1 MRTIAIA
8 NQKGGCGKTTTSI
21 NLSACL
27 GRKGKRVLLIDL
39 DPQGHSS
46 IGFGIEGDRRENSVY
61 EVMTEAASLDEIIVA
76 AAHNVDVAPSNVV
89 LSAVEQ
95 HLSGAHGRERR
106 LLNAIQQLHEE
117 QYDFIIIDTPPSVG
131 LLTFNALV
139 ACTEVII
146 PVDVGYFSLHGLDK
160 LLETIDMIRERL
172 SKPIHARTLLTQYDH
187 RSKVA
192 RDVLQRVQEDVNSQ
206 TFSTSIRVNI
216 ALRESS
222 GKGKP
227 ITEYNR
233 RCNGFKDYDAL
244 ADEVLAAEGLRL
256 IEDAINEIMAPKC
269 MSEGVVFSYQDS
281 SASIVK
287 LAGDFNDWEPEAH
300 SMHFEQGQGVWTTV
314 MPLAPGRYQ
323 YRFVV
328 DGEWRHDPN
337 NPNFEHDPYGG
348 MNSVIDVPRVP
359 VVELSP

>member
-27 GRKGKRVLLIDL
+27 GGKGKRVLLIDL

-46 IGFGIEGDRRENSVY
+46 IGFGIEGDRREKSVY
-61 EVMTEAASLDEIIVA
+61 EVMIESASLDDVIVA
-76 AAHNVDVAPSNVV
+76 AAHNVDIAPSNVV

-95 HLSGAHGRERR
+95 QLSGAHGRERR
-106 LLNAIQQLHEE
+106 LLNAIQQLQEYR
-117 QYDFIIIDTPPSVG
+117 YDFVIIDTPPSVG

-139 ACTEVII
+139 ACSEVII
-146 PVDVGYFSLHGLDK
+146 PVDVGYFSLHGMAK
-160 LLETIDMIRERL
+160 LIETIEMIRERL
-172 SKPIHARTLLTQYDH
+172 DKPVHTRTLLTQYDR
-187 RSKVA
+187 RSRVA
-192 RDVLQRVQEDVNSQ
+192 RDVLDRVRDDAENQ
-206 TFSTSIRVNI
+206 TFGTSIRVNV
-216 ALRESS
+216 ALRESC

-244 ADEVLAAEGLRL
+244 ADEVMAAEGLQL
-256 IEDAINEIMAPKC
+256 IEKAINEIMAPKC

-281 SASIVK
+281 SASSIK
-287 LAGDFNDWEPEAH
+287 LAGDFNDWEPDAH
-300 SMHFEQGQGVWTTV
+300 QMHFEQGQGVWTTV
-314 MPLAPGRYQ
+314 IPLKPGRYQ

-328 DGEWRHDPN
+328 DGEWHHDPN

-359 VVELSP
+359 VVEASP